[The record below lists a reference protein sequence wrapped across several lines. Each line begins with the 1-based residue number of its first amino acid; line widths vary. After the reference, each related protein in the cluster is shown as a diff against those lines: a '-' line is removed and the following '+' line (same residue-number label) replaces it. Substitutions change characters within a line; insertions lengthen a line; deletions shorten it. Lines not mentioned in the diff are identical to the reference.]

1 MTKGLAQFME
11 RNREERMK
19 DTWLNWFNE
28 WKIQRVKLIYNSEAN
43 VFANKSLTN
52 SVKKLTS

>member
-28 WKIQRVKLIYNSEAN
+28 WKIQRVKLMYNSEAN